1 MPYFIISLIAGAFA
15 ITLSILFIKI
25 YNESQD
31 KKRRKECLHFA
42 EMQLHKMALQFQE
55 DCMEATK
62 KVISQ
67 YSMVLTFKR
76 YRYGPDYMTYSF
88 LSEYEKSIDSIKE
101 DYLVH
106 YAIRYSN
113 GDNLLRC
120 EAEDLPVYILVEYKA
135 EISKIATTFHK
146 LSDSMRKHIEEEK
159 EKLTN

>member
-1 MPYFIISLIAGAFA
+1 MPDFMISIIAGAFA
-15 ITLSILFIKI
+15 IPLGVIFIKI
-25 YNESQD
+25 YNDSQA
-31 KKRRKECLHFA
+31 KKHQKERLRFA
-42 EMQLHKMALQFQE
+42 ERHLHNLALQFQE

-62 KVISQ
+62 KVIAK
-67 YSMVLTFKR
+67 YSTVLTYKS

-88 LSEYEKSIDSIKE
+88 LRDYQKSIDSMKE

-113 GDNLLRC
+113 GDNWFRC
-120 EAEDLPVYILVEYKA
+120 EAEDLPVYMLVEYEA

-159 EKLTN
+159 EN